1 MDGGTKLQGWIY
13 ASPGRA
19 MQWNRRA
26 SCIPPDEPVTA
37 LAPGCPLGAARMGG
51 LQGRVRAA
59 LAEIRSAEAPDALEA
74 IRVRLLGRKG
84 EITAQLKALGSL
96 PPEERPAAGK
106 AVNQAKQEL
115 SAAIAARRKA
125 LSERR
130 LDQELSAGGID
141 VTLPGRGIRSGAQH
155 PVTRTL
161 DRIRGIF
168 AGAGF
173 SALLGTEVE
182 DEFHNFTALNMPE
195 DHPARDMHDTFYLP
209 SGMLLRTH
217 TSAVQVRT
225 MLAEGA
231 PLKIISLGRVFRR
244 DSDHTHT
251 PVFHQVEGLA
261 VDEGVSLANLKSLL
275 HEFAERFFERKVEMR
290 FRASYFP
297 FTEPSAEMDVRW
309 GDGGWLEILGC
320 GMVHPQVLR
329 FGGVDPERYTGYAFG
344 IGVERMAML
353 RYGVR
358 DIRRF
363 FENDIRF
370 LEQFAP

>member
-1 MDGGTKLQGWIY
+1 MGVLED
-13 ASPGRA
+13 RA
-19 MQWNRRA
+19 R
-26 SCIPPDEPVTA
+26 EA
-37 LAPGCPLGAARMGG
+37 LTEIESAATP
-51 LQGRVRAA
+51 
-59 LAEIRSAEAPDALEA
+59 EALEEL
-74 IRVRLLGRKG
+74 RVRLLGRKG

-96 PPEERPAAGK
+96 APEERPAAGK
-106 AVNQAKQEL
+106 AVNEAKNAI
-115 SAAIAARRKA
+115 SAAIAARRQA
-125 LSERR
+125 LSDRR
-130 LDQELSAGGID
+130 LDEELSGGGID
-141 VTLPGRGIRSGAQH
+141 VTLPGRGIPPGARH
-155 PVTRTL
+155 PVTRT
-161 DRIRGIF
+161 IRRMRDILT
-168 AGAGF
+168 GAGF
-173 SALLGTEVE
+173 SARSGPEVE

-195 DHPARDMHDTFYLP
+195 NHPARAMHDTFYLP

-217 TSAVQVRT
+217 TSPVQIRS

-244 DSDHTHT
+244 DSDQTHT

-275 HEFAERFFERKVEMR
+275 HEFAERFFERKVEVR

-320 GMVHPQVLR
+320 GMVHPEVLR
-329 FGGVDPERYTGYAFG
+329 HGGVDPERYTGYAFG
-344 IGVERMAML
+344 MGVERMAML
-353 RYGVR
+353 RYGVT

-370 LEQFAP
+370 LGQFAP